1 MINVAAQ
8 FRGPGPEG
16 VVRLADG
23 SIGDQWFHEVID
35 LLAVWCQYILIICV
49 AYISYISSKNQHG
62 SLDQDTVNSLRPIV
76 EAHIRGVVQ
85 QAHKYQRRSK
95 SLSLKG
101 R

>member
-35 LLAVWCQYILIICV
+35 LLAVWCQYLLLICV
-49 AYISYISSKNQHG
+49 A
-62 SLDQDTVNSLRPIV
+62 D
-76 EAHIRGVVQ
+76 
-85 QAHKYQRRSK
+85 
-95 SLSLKG
+95 LS
-101 R
+101 